1 MLVEIERLVKSGTV
15 NGNNVFLETESFNKA
30 IDRYLRDNGALR
42 KNNITIEQRNELI
55 KSNKLYPSIFDIVGQ
70 VMTYDDEKVYVKL
83 LTEIDNIDEYACE
96 FFVDGTKM
104 SSSEDY
110 EIYKVSNVKAIIL
123 VKK

>member
-42 KNNITIEQRNELI
+42 KNTITIEQRNELI
-55 KSNKLYPSIFDIVGQ
+55 KSNKLYPSIFDIIGQ
-70 VMTYDDEKVYVKL
+70 VMTYDDEKIYVKL
-83 LTEIDNIDEYACE
+83 LTEIDSIDGYACE

-104 SSSEDY
+104 SSTEDY

>member
-1 MLVEIERLVKSGTV
+1 MLVEIKRLVKSGTV